1 MVGFWQAVIVALI
14 AAFSGA
20 ITALA
25 NGWIESKKKKREKD
39 DSTAQILA
47 KLKELE
53 DKIDNI
59 EDRLGGLER
68 AQKITMHERIKR
80 LAAKYCEAGQIS
92 FSDYEIIK
100 QMHEI
105 YHNDLHGNGFL
116 DAVMEDVDNL
126 PKVR

>member
-1 MVGFWQAVIVALI
+1 MEMWQAILVALI
-14 AAFSGA
+14 AASSGA

-25 NGWIESKKKKREKD
+25 NSRIEARKKKREKD
-39 DSTAQILA
+39 DSTAKILA
-47 KLKELE
+47 KLDELE
-53 DKIDNI
+53 TKINGL
-59 EDRLGGLER
+59 ETRLGGLER

-80 LAAKYCEAGQIS
+80 LAAKYCENGQIS
-92 FSDYEIIK
+92 YADYEIIK

-126 PKVR
+126 PKVK

>member
-1 MVGFWQAVIVALI
+1 MEMWQAILVALI
-14 AAFSGA
+14 AASSGA

-25 NGWIESKKKKREKD
+25 NSRIEARKKKREKD
-39 DSTAQILA
+39 DSTAKILA
-47 KLKELE
+47 KLDELE
-53 DKIDNI
+53 TKINGL
-59 EDRLGGLER
+59 ETRLGGLER

-80 LAAKYCEAGQIS
+80 LAAKYCENGQIS
-92 FSDYEIIK
+92 YSDYEIIK

-126 PKVR
+126 PKVK

>member
-25 NGWIESKKKKREKD
+25 NGWIESRKKKREKD

-80 LAAKYCEAGQIS
+80 LAAKYCEAGKIS
-92 FSDYEIIK
+92 FDDFEIIK
-100 QMHEI
+100 QMHSI

-116 DAVMEDVDNL
+116 DSVMEDVERL

>member
-1 MVGFWQAVIVALI
+1 MEMWQAILVALI
-14 AAFSGA
+14 AASSGA
-20 ITALA
+20 ITAFA
-25 NGWIESKKKKREKD
+25 NSRIEARKKKRDKD
-39 DSTAQILA
+39 DSTAKIMA
-47 KLKELE
+47 KLNELE
-53 DKIDNI
+53 SKINSI

-80 LAAKYCEAGQIS
+80 LAAKYCENGKIS
-92 FSDYEIIK
+92 YSDYEIIK

-126 PKVR
+126 PRVK

>member
-14 AAFSGA
+14 AASSGA
-20 ITALA
+20 ITALV
-25 NGWIESKKKKREKD
+25 NSRIEARKKKDEGKNN
-39 DSTAQILA
+39 TAQILA
-47 KLKELE
+47 KLNELE
-53 DKIDNI
+53 GKINNI

-80 LAAKYCEAGQIS
+80 LAAKYCEAGKIS
-92 FSDYEIIK
+92 FDDYEIIK
-100 QMHEI
+100 QMHQI

-116 DAVMEDVDNL
+116 DAVMEDVDRL

>member
-25 NGWIESKKKKREKD
+25 KGWIESRQKKQEKD
-39 DSTAQILA
+39 DSTKQILD
-47 KLKELE
+47 KLDEMEKKL
-53 DKIDNI
+53 NNL

-68 AQKITMHERIKR
+68 AQRITMHERIKR

-126 PKVR
+126 PKIR

>member
-1 MVGFWQAVIVALI
+1 MEMWQAILVALI
-14 AAFSGA
+14 AASSGA
-20 ITALA
+20 ITAFA
-25 NGWIESKKKKREKD
+25 NSRIETRKKKREKD
-39 DSTAQILA
+39 DSTAKILA
-47 KLKELE
+47 KLDELE
-53 DKIDNI
+53 TKINGL
-59 EDRLGGLER
+59 ETRLGGLER

-126 PKVR
+126 PKVK

>member
-25 NGWIESKKKKREKD
+25 NGWIESRKKKREKD

-80 LAAKYCEAGQIS
+80 LAAKYCEAGKIS
-92 FSDYEIIK
+92 FDDFEIMK
-100 QMHEI
+100 QMHSI

-116 DAVMEDVDNL
+116 DAVMEDVERL

>member
-1 MVGFWQAVIVALI
+1 MEMWQAILVALI
-14 AAFSGA
+14 AASSGA

-25 NGWIESKKKKREKD
+25 NSRIEARKKKREKD
-39 DSTAQILA
+39 DSTAKILA
-47 KLKELE
+47 KLDELE
-53 DKIDNI
+53 TK
-59 EDRLGGLER
+59 LGGLER

-80 LAAKYCEAGQIS
+80 LAAKYCENGQIS
-92 FSDYEIIK
+92 YSDYEIIK

-126 PKVR
+126 PKVK

>member
-1 MVGFWQAVIVALI
+1 MIGFWQAVIVALI

-25 NGWIESKKKKREKD
+25 KGWIESRQKKQEKD
-39 DSTAQILA
+39 DSTKQILD
-47 KLKELE
+47 KLDEMEKKL
-53 DKIDNI
+53 NNL

-80 LAAKYCEAGQIS
+80 LAAKYCEAGKIS
-92 FSDYEIIK
+92 FDDFEIIK
-100 QMHEI
+100 QMHSI

-116 DAVMEDVDNL
+116 DAVMEDVERL

>member
-1 MVGFWQAVIVALI
+1 MGAWQAIIVALI
-14 AAFSGA
+14 AASSGS
-20 ITALA
+20 ITALV
-25 NGWIESKKKKREKD
+25 NSRIEARKKKKEKD

-47 KLKELE
+47 KLDELE
-53 DKIDNI
+53 GKINGL
-59 EDRLGGLER
+59 EKRLGGLER

-80 LAAKYCEAGQIS
+80 LAAKYCENGQIS
-92 FSDYEIIK
+92 YSDYEIIK

-126 PKVR
+126 PKVK

>member
-1 MVGFWQAVIVALI
+1 MIGFWQAVIVALI

-25 NGWIESKKKKREKD
+25 NGWIESRKKKREKD

-80 LAAKYCEAGQIS
+80 LAAKYCEAGKIS
-92 FSDYEIIK
+92 FDDFEIIK
-100 QMHEI
+100 QMHSI

-116 DAVMEDVDNL
+116 DAVMEDVERL

>member
-1 MVGFWQAVIVALI
+1 MEMWQAILVALI
-14 AAFSGA
+14 AASSGA

-25 NGWIESKKKKREKD
+25 NSRIEARKKKREKD
-39 DSTAQILA
+39 DSTAKILA
-47 KLKELE
+47 KLDELE
-53 DKIDNI
+53 TKINGLETRI
-59 EDRLGGLER
+59 GGLER

-80 LAAKYCEAGQIS
+80 LAAKYCENGQIS
-92 FSDYEIIK
+92 YSDYEIIK

-126 PKVR
+126 PKVK

>member
-1 MVGFWQAVIVALI
+1 MDAWQAIIVAVI
-14 AAFSGA
+14 AASSGA
-20 ITALA
+20 ITAIV
-25 NGWIESKKKKREKD
+25 NGRIEARKKKREKD
-39 DSTAQILA
+39 DNT
-47 KLKELE
+47 
-53 DKIDNI
+53 DKILRKLDEMEATINGI
-59 EDRLGGLER
+59 ETRISGLER

-100 QMHEI
+100 QMHDI

-116 DAVMEDVDNL
+116 DAIMEDVDRL